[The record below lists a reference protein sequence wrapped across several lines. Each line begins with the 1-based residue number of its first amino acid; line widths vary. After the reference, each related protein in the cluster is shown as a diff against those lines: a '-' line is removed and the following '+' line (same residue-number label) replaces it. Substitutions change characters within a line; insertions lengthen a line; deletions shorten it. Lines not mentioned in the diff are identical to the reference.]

1 MSIGFQLFR
10 YRAQRPLA
18 HLRLDAQTASSTIEA
33 MQIRHNVR
41 CFQFNFCIS
50 TSYLDFVYLYI
61 EEKGIIW
68 LLWIMPMGFLHE
80 TVGNASF
87 G

>member
-1 MSIGFQLFR
+1 
-10 YRAQRPLA
+10 
-18 HLRLDAQTASSTIEA
+18 